1 MTHGNRVPP
10 MCPDEARD
18 DQSSIATRYRT
29 ARTML
34 SVPEFAVYVTLRRSH
49 VPQTESRIIYIIRGQ
64 HSFPST
70 SELNIVS
77 ESFRQL

>member
-1 MTHGNRVPP
+1 MTHGNGVSRL
-10 MCPDEARD
+10 CPGEARD
-18 DQSSIATRYRT
+18 DQSSIATRY
-29 ARTML
+29 
-34 SVPEFAVYVTLRRSH
+34 PEVAVYVSFRRSH
-49 VPQTESRIIYIIRGQ
+49 GPQTESRIVYIIRGQ